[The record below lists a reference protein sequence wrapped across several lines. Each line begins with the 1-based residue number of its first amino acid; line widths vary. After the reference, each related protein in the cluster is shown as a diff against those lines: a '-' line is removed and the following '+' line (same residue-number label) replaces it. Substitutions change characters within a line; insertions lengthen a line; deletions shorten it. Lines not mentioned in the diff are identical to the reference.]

1 MLERVVVALPVAG
14 HAGERVDVGADRQFF
29 HFALPGRVG
38 IDPLSFCLRDGLG
51 GVAARLRGLALRE
64 QIGELVARPFQ
75 PLDDRFGIR
84 EVLRCLL
91 DLFATPVLLA
101 ADGFERFLDEIV
113 LVWLDALL
121 RLWGL

>member
-1 MLERVVVALPVAG
+1 MP
-14 HAGERVDVGADRQFF
+14 
-29 HFALPGRVG
+29 
-38 IDPLSFCLRDGLG
+38 FCLRNGLG
-51 GVAARLRGLALRE
+51 GVAARFRGFTLRE

-91 DLFATPVLLA
+91 NLFTTPVLLA
-101 ADGFERFLDEIV
+101 ADGFQRFLDEIV